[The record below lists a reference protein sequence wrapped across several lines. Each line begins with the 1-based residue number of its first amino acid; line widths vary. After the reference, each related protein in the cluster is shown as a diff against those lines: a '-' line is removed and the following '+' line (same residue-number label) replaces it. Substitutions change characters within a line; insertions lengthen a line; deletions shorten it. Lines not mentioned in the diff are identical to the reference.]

1 MPTLKKHGLTFKY
14 ASLQGSIYY
23 MYVFTILLFH
33 LQVFI
38 KCLISGGYT
47 FEI

>member
-23 MYVFTILLFH
+23 MYVFTISFASLY
-33 LQVFI
+33 QMSDKWRI
-38 KCLISGGYT
+38 YI
-47 FEI
+47 